1 MIVDERIV
9 TYMHSLEKP
18 NNNNVLE
25 EIEQQAHIDG
35 VPIIRKEMESF
46 LRVMLTI
53 TKPKRILELG
63 TAVGY
68 SAILMSEA
76 IEKDASIIT
85 IENYEKRI
93 VQARDNFK
101 KADKEDVITML
112 EGDAMEIMPGLEG
125 DSFDFVFMDAAKA
138 QYIHFLPE
146 VMRLMKKGAVLITDN
161 VMQEGDIIQSKY
173 VVRRRDRT
181 IHKRMREYLEVV
193 KNHPE
198 LETTI
203 VPIGD
208 GITISVKK

>member
-18 NNNNVLE
+18 NNNVLE

-68 SAILMSEA
+68 SAVLMSEA

-125 DSFDFVFMDAAKA
+125 DSFDFVFMDAAKG
-138 QYIHFLPE
+138 QYIRFLPE
-146 VMRLMKKGAVLITDN
+146 VLRLLAPGGLLVSDN
-161 VMQEGDIIQSKY
+161 VLQDGDVVESRY
-173 VVRRRDRT
+173 AVVRRNRT
-181 IHKRMREYLEVV
+181 IHSRMREYLWTL
-193 KNHPE
+193 KHMDG
-198 LETTI
+198 LETI
-203 VPIGD
+203 VLPIGD
-208 GITISVKK
+208 GMTVSVKE

>member
-1 MIVDERIV
+1 M
-9 TYMHSLEKP
+9 
-18 NNNNVLE
+18 LE

-112 EGDAMEIMPGLEG
+112 EGDAMEIMPGLER
-125 DSFDFVFMDAAKA
+125 
-138 QYIHFLPE
+138 QL
-146 VMRLMKKGAVLITDN
+146 
-161 VMQEGDIIQSKY
+161 
-173 VVRRRDRT
+173 
-181 IHKRMREYLEVV
+181 
-193 KNHPE
+193 
-198 LETTI
+198 
-203 VPIGD
+203 
-208 GITISVKK
+208 

>member
-18 NNNNVLE
+18 NNNVLE

-125 DSFDFVFMDAAKA
+125 DSFDFVFMDAAKG
-138 QYIHFLPE
+138 QYINFMPQVL
-146 VMRLMKKGAVLITDN
+146 RLLKTGGVLVSDN
-161 VMQEGDIIQSKY
+161 VLQDGDIIESHY
-173 VVRRRDRT
+173 IVERRNRT
-181 IHKRMREYLEVV
+181 IYKRMREYLY
-193 KNHPE
+193 E
-198 LETTI
+198 LTHSDELVTA
-203 VPIGD
+203 VMPIGD
-208 GITISVKK
+208 GITVSTKL